1 MTSTRAISIVG
12 TGLWKNVMRL
22 SRWNR
27 VLIPIRDPRSGKEN
41 ERERIMKI
49 HLSEMRSREER
60 ESDRER
66 RERDREGDQLF
77 RENARA
83 RSSQAQAIRGA
94 SYWTSKK
101 WTISRPATHLRKNE
115 TRCGIGP
122 VACAAKGKKKTAGKT
137 KREREREA
145 PACVSAVSLSFS
157 KVSKKNPN
165 FFFRNCWA

>member
-1 MTSTRAISIVG
+1 
-12 TGLWKNVMRL
+12 
-22 SRWNR
+22 
-27 VLIPIRDPRSGKEN
+27 
-41 ERERIMKI
+41 MKI

-101 WTISRPATHLRKNE
+101 
-115 TRCGIGP
+115 
-122 VACAAKGKKKTAGKT
+122 
-137 KREREREA
+137 
-145 PACVSAVSLSFS
+145 
-157 KVSKKNPN
+157 
-165 FFFRNCWA
+165 